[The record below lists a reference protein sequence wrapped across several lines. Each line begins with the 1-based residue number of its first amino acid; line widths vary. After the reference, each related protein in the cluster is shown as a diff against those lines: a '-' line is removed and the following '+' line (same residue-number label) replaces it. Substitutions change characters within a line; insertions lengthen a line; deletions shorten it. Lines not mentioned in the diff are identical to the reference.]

1 MNALMT
7 DSVSLR
13 RKSVKPRL
21 GTARAPARSTR
32 FLGLCC
38 KSMAKQPLTRARI
51 LDAAIEILDRDGL
64 DALSMRKLGAAV
76 GVEAMSLYNH
86 VPSKGALLDGIH
98 ERILLSLESTAARTW
113 QSFVRHQALEL
124 HRALLAHP
132 NAIPL
137 FATRP
142 AATPAAIE
150 RLDHYLGVLLRAGFN
165 ATQALSIVQL
175 VAQLVVGH
183 AMWTT
188 GVEVMLV
195 DDTPTPPHV
204 QQVERALAQWD
215 PDRELELGID
225 ALLHG
230 FARLL

>member
-1 MNALMT
+1 MK
-7 DSVSLR
+7 
-13 RKSVKPRL
+13 RK
-21 GTARAPARSTR
+21 
-32 FLGLCC
+32 
-38 KSMAKQPLTRARI
+38 PLTRETI
-51 LDAAIEILDRDGL
+51 LDAAVEILDRDGM
-64 DALSMRKLGAAV
+64 DGLSMRRVGAAL

-98 ERILLSLESTAARTW
+98 ERILLGLEPAPSARSW
-113 QSFVRHQALEL
+113 QAFVRHQAHAL

-150 RLDHYLGVLLRAGFN
+150 RLDHYLGVLVRAGFSPLH
-165 ATQALSIVQL
+165 ALSIVQL

-183 AMWTT
+183 TMWTT
-188 GVEVMLV
+188 GVEAALAEP
-195 DDTPTPPHV
+195 DLPPTVKH
-204 QQVERALAQWD
+204 VERATARWD

-230 FARLL
+230 FAKLLP